1 MRKNFVLAAAVG
13 TLLLVGA
20 GCSKPA
26 AMSDTKKDD
35 AAMVKV
41 DGSATTDA
49 TVDQLLMDADK
60 EKMQQ
65 AEVEKSADDAV
76 SDTAEINTITQGNY
90 ELK

>member
-1 MRKNFVLAAAVG
+1 MRKNFVLAAALG

-20 GCSKPA
+20 GCYKPA

-35 AAMVKV
+35 AVILKA

-65 AEVEKSADDAV
+65 AEVEKNADDAV
-76 SDTAEINTITQGNY
+76 SDTSGINTLIQGNY